1 MNKAALEYPKRDT
14 MNRYRTQSLFVETHR
29 GQESDILEPIF
40 TLADEDLVSSKG
52 SFLSMKKIY
61 LTIADPTEYA
71 FALYTFSSWQ
81 HWEKLTRIKWFLEQ
95 FEVWRDELEVKLR
108 SQAVSKMVRIADSS
122 ANQALQANKF
132 LVDRGWVDKKNPRG
146 RPSKAE
152 KERIKKQDSQV
163 KTQVDEDFDRVIG
176 SIRGAA

>member
-1 MNKAALEYPKRDT
+1 MNNAALEYPKRDK
-14 MNRYRTQSLFVETHR
+14 MNRFRTQSLFVEVHN
-29 GQESDILEPIF
+29 GQESDILEPVF
-40 TLADEDLVSSKG
+40 TLADEDKG
-52 SFLSMKKIY
+52 SFLSMKKLY

-81 HWEKLTRIKWFLEQ
+81 HWEKLTRIKWFLDHLEG
-95 FEVWRDELEVKLR
+95 WRDELEVKLR

-152 KERIKKQDSQV
+152 KERIKKQDDLV

-176 SIRGAA
+176 VTRGTA

>member
-1 MNKAALEYPKRDT
+1 M
-14 MNRYRTQSLFVETHR
+14 
-29 GQESDILEPIF
+29 
-40 TLADEDLVSSKG
+40 
-52 SFLSMKKIY
+52 
-61 LTIADPTEYA
+61 
-71 FALYTFSSWQ
+71 
-81 HWEKLTRIKWFLEQ
+81 
-95 FEVWRDELEVKLR
+95 KLR